1 MKLVNNVVYYFELSL
16 KSQKLY
22 VKFSKYKLVK
32 EKKDLEFFKKIR
44 QCEFSYIQDCRRRE
58 NEMTTNFSENNA
70 TKKKPFSGF
79 VFGLIL
85 LLTFSAV
92 FAAVPTGNA
101 VVVQLD
107 TYLWVMV
114 APNPAG
120 VGQTVA
126 VTFQLDKTS
135 DTAVGLAGGDH
146 FKGFTIKITKPDGT
160 IETKGPIEAWATSGA
175 FIMYQPTQ
183 IGTYTFQASFG
194 GQWVNQTT
202 YQRYFKPTTSAD
214 VQLTVQQNPAESLP
228 DIPLPTGYWTRPI
241 SAENKGWWQI
251 SDNWLMKCYDYP
263 YRQFCM
269 SPAFAPYTTAPDT
282 AHVLWKKPIIIGGLG
297 GGPFGDKSYYTGLSY
312 EQFYDPYILE
322 GKIIYVDHAP
332 TSSSDIF
339 GTRCLDLY
347 TGEEQWFIK
356 DASIDF
362 AQVFDIENPNE
373 HGLIAHLWDVS
384 GPATNTT
391 AVIYDGFTGIKL
403 FTITNITYGL
413 GVSMYCGAIR
423 FGPSG
428 EILSYSLDAQKDR
441 LILWNSS
448 RAIAYAFPWMGIEPG
463 AIYSPTMGSIIDG
476 RLGIEWNVTI
486 STDIP
491 TGMAIEII
499 NAQEGYLMTYLESK
513 TGRTAGFV
521 DYPAT
526 ATEMGFAASLQKSA
540 SGQYPDTISPVWT
553 QKRDGITNRVFYSRN
568 ILDGVYTRWDSGIMR
583 LIGYNIKT
591 GNELW
596 RTEPTSNSGWGY
608 FTYQHIIAYGMLMM
622 SGYDGYLR
630 AFDITNGHLVWEYY
644 FGNSGTETVYGTFP
658 TYSGFHVADGKVYV
672 TNDEHSPDSVLWRGS
687 KLHVVDAYTGK
698 ALWNISGM
706 MRHGAISDGLYTVLN
721 SYDGQVYTFGKGPS
735 AITVSAPQTAVP
747 KGTAVLISGTVTDQ
761 SPGQKGTPA
770 ISDEDMTPWME
781 YLNMHKP
788 MPQNAKG
795 VPVKLV
801 ATDPS
806 GNQIPIGTTTSDIGG
821 SFAIDW
827 NAPNEGKYQITAT
840 FEGTNSY
847 GGSYATTYL
856 LVGSAAGVP
865 QPTSTPITPQPTLTG
880 APTLTTSPS
889 VVPTPEATPGT
900 EIYIIAAAIVII
912 AVVVGV
918 ALLLRKKH

>member
-1 MKLVNNVVYYFELSL
+1 MI
-16 KSQKLY
+16 KS
-22 VKFSKYKLVK
+22 
-32 EKKDLEFFKKIR
+32 
-44 QCEFSYIQDCRRRE
+44 
-58 NEMTTNFSENNA
+58 FSESSFENR
-70 TKKKPFSGF
+70 KKSSGF
-79 VFGLIL
+79 VIGLIL
-85 LLTFSAV
+85 LLALSALIV
-92 FAAVPTGNA
+92 AVPTGDA
-101 VVVQLD
+101 VTIQLD

-126 VTFQLDKTS
+126 VTFQMDKTS

-146 FKGFTIKITKPDGT
+146 FKGFTIRITKPDGT
-160 IETKGPIEAWATSGA
+160 VETKGPLDAWATSGA
-175 FIMYQPTQ
+175 FFMYQPTQ
-183 IGTYTFQASFG
+183 IGTYTFQASFP
-194 GQWVNQTT
+194 GQWVNQTGFE
-202 YQRYFKPTTSAD
+202 RYFKPSTSSN
-214 VQLTVQQNPAESLP
+214 VQLIVQQNPAEGLP
-228 DIPLPTGYWTRPI
+228 STPLPTSYWTRPI

-269 SPAFAPYTTAPDT
+269 SPAFAPYTAAPDS
-282 AHVLWKKPIIIGGLG
+282 AHVLWKKPIIIGGLA

-312 EQFYDPYILE
+312 EQFYDPFILE

-332 TSSSDIF
+332 TTSSDIF

-362 AQVFDIENPNE
+362 AQIYDIENPNE

-428 EILSYSLDAQKDR
+428 EVLSYSLDAQKDR

-448 RAIAYAFPWMGIEPG
+448 CAIAYAFPWMGMEAG
-463 AIYSPTMGSIIDG
+463 AIYSPTMGSVIDG
-476 RLGIEWNVTI
+476 RLGIEWNVTVT
-486 STDIP
+486 TDIP
-491 TGMAIEII
+491 AGMVIEIE
-499 NAQEGYLMTYLESK
+499 NVQEGYMMAYLESK
-513 TGRTAGFV
+513 TGRTAGFTE
-521 DYPAT
+521 YPAT
-526 ATEMGFAASLQKSA
+526 AVEMGFATSLQKSV
-540 SGQYPDTISPVWT
+540 SGQYPDTISPLWI
-553 QKRDGITNRVFYSRN
+553 KNRGEITNRIFYSRN
-568 ILDGVYTRWDSGIMR
+568 ILDGVYTRWDSGLMR
-583 LIGYNIKT
+583 LMGYDIKT

-596 RTEPTSNSGWGY
+596 RKEPTSQSGWGY
-608 FTYQHIIAYGMLMM
+608 FTYQHIIAYGMLLM

-630 AFDITNGHLVWEYY
+630 AFDITNGQLVWEYY

-658 TYSGFHVADGKVYV
+658 TYSGFHIADGKVYV

-735 AITVSAPQTAVP
+735 AITVTAPQTAVP

-770 ISDEDMTPWME
+770 ISDEDMTVWME

-795 VPVKLV
+795 VTIKLT
-801 ATDPS
+801 AIDPS
-806 GNQIPIGTTTSDIGG
+806 GNPLTIGTTTSDIGG
-821 SFAIDW
+821 SYAIDW
-827 NAPNEGKYQITAT
+827 TAPSTGKYQITAT
-840 FEGTNSY
+840 FEGTHSY
-847 GGSYATTYL
+847 GSSYATTYL
-856 LVGSAAGVP
+856 LVGAASAVP
-865 QPTSTPITPQPTLTG
+865 QPTSTPVTPQPTITST
-880 APTLTTSPS
+880 PTIIPTISPS
-889 VVPTPEATPGT
+889 VVPEPEATSNT
-900 EIYIIAAAIVII
+900 EVFIIAAAIAII
-912 AVVVGV
+912 AIVTAIAV
-918 ALLLRKKH
+918 LIRKRK